1 MGVLHW
7 TFSMLHL
14 WIQYEFN
21 QTQRREGASDVNVH
35 CRIPIILIIHLEGV
49 SGVFIVSA
57 VFVLSVVDD
66 LLDERLNFLK
76 TSFILEREKDAI
88 FFLVIGSK

>member
-1 MGVLHW
+1 M
-7 TFSMLHL
+7 
-14 WIQYEFN
+14 
-21 QTQRREGASDVNVH
+21 
-35 CRIPIILIIHLEGV
+35 IIHLEGV

>member
-1 MGVLHW
+1 M
-7 TFSMLHL
+7 TS
-14 WIQYEFN
+14 IY
-21 QTQRREGASDVNVH
+21 
-35 CRIPIILIIHLEGV
+35 LEGV
-49 SGVFIVSA
+49 SGVFTVSV
-57 VFVLSVVDD
+57 VFPFSVVDD